1 MNIERVKLINILSDD
16 PLLKNNFTNIS
27 FVELSSNEYTILTLF
42 RKNRKSYQDNIM
54 FYFCGYNDY
63 FYHTYIFN
71 YQKFNFDILV
81 IDIPG
86 FGFNKKY
93 DNYKSKIKN
102 NYYNDINKLNS
113 NLDIVFKYI
122 DNHRIYSHY
131 KKRYLYA
138 HSTGG
143 NIIINYLYYL
153 QMHNRLKNKFDK
165 VILNSP
171 LTRFSVDPQNKFP
184 ISWII
189 DLLFRYI
196 INIIGLFSKNFD
208 INIFNKIKILKYYRS
223 KKYDKLNNKSLN
235 LIYKTKNIIYMNSN
249 FCSYCDFPMM
259 IRWYICVEKS
269 ICRIIKSN
277 KKININIKLII
288 SKNDKILNYK
298 YIKNDIKQL
307 FKSSEIKVYDGIHD
321 CLVTENYENV
331 LDFILN

>member
-1 MNIERVKLINILSDD
+1 MNNERVKLINNLLND
-16 PLLKNNFTNIS
+16 PLLKSNFTNIS

-42 RKNRKSYQDNIM
+42 RKNRKSYQNNIM

-71 YQKFNFDILV
+71 YKKFNFDILV

-93 DNYKSKIKN
+93 NDHKLKIKN
-102 NYYNDINKLNS
+102 NYYDDINKLN
-113 NLDIVFKYI
+113 NDLDTVFNYI
-122 DNHRIYSHY
+122 NNHRIYSYY
-131 KKRYLYA
+131 KKKYLYA

-143 NIIINYLYYL
+143 NIIINYLYHL
-153 QMHNRLKNKFDK
+153 QTHNKLKNRFDK

-171 LTRFSVDPQNKFP
+171 LTRFTLDPQNKFP

-189 DLLFRYI
+189 ELLFRYI
-196 INIIGLFSKNFD
+196 INIIGLFTNNLD

-235 LIYKTKNIIYMNSN
+235 LIYKTNNIIYINSN
-249 FCSYCDFPMM
+249 FSSYSNFPMM
-259 IRWYICVEKS
+259 IGWYRCVENS
-269 ICRIIKSN
+269 IYRIIKSN

-288 SKNDKILNYK
+288 TKNDKILNHQ
-298 YIKNDIKQL
+298 YIKDDIKQL
-307 FKSSEIKVYDGIHD
+307 FKSSEIKISNGVHD
-321 CLVTENYENV
+321 CLVTEDYEDV
-331 LDFILN
+331 LNFILN